1 MMSKNDPFAGL
12 RQPRL
17 LVARL
22 VDGVLFALQATVA
35 AISLLQVSSGDD
47 PSISMALG
55 ALVAITLLRWLVMR
69 GTAIA
74 GYRGAYDG
82 GLQLRADILRRLIR
96 LPLGAFQSLER
107 GRLVQAFGEDVLWLE
122 NEASSTQPDIAF
134 NAAAMTTLLVSAL
147 AVSPLAAV
155 AAMLFLT
162 LGFLFL
168 RLLAKR
174 LELGFGRR
182 ARSLEQAA
190 LSMSEFC
197 EGMPVLRAFSA
208 VERSTPGFERQ
219 VEQLRLGARK
229 GVLFATP
236 LAVMFRGLVD
246 LAAALAIGLS
256 LFLSGGQG
264 GDPGHLAASCLL
276 LAATV
281 IPARNFAALMAM
293 QTLARI
299 ARANIGGIMAHADMT
314 HGGRSA
320 PAGESGVVF
329 SDVSFRYPGQEREA
343 LDRVSFE
350 ARPGTLTALVGHNG
364 SGKTTCLHLLM
375 RFRDVTGGAIT
386 IGGTDIRDLAPDALA
401 SCYAPVFQEAL
412 IVHDTVSANIRMG
425 RPDASDDD
433 IIAAAKQAAI
443 HDTIM
448 ARGGYDT
455 VVAPLGRNF
464 SGGER
469 QRITIARAILKDAPV
484 VLLDEAT
491 SALDPENEHLIQLG
505 LNALVREKTVI
516 VVAHRLPTIVEAD
529 HIVVLDQGRV
539 TASGRH
545 EELLRSSQ
553 QYRNL
558 WRRFAETGA
567 KEPGP
572 D

>member
-22 VDGVLFALQATVA
+22 VDGVLFALQASVA
-35 AISLLQVSSGDD
+35 AISLLQVSPSDA
-47 PSISMALG
+47 PSICMTLG
-55 ALVAITLLRWLVMR
+55 SLVAITLLRWLVMR
-69 GTAIA
+69 RTAIA

-82 GLQLRADILRRLIR
+82 GLHLRAGVLRRLIR
-96 LPLGAFQSLER
+96 LPLGAFQALER

-122 NEASSTQPDIAF
+122 NEASSTQADIAF

-147 AVSPLAAV
+147 AVSPLPAV
-155 AAMLFLT
+155 AAILFLM

-174 LELGFGRR
+174 LERGFGRR
-182 ARSLEQAA
+182 ARGLEQAA
-190 LSMSEFC
+190 LSTSEFC

-208 VERSTPGFERQ
+208 AERCAPGFERQ

-246 LAAALAIGLS
+246 LAAALAIALS
-256 LFLSGGQG
+256 LSLSGGQD
-264 GDPGHLAASCLL
+264 GDLGRLAASCLL

-293 QTLARI
+293 QALARI
-299 ARANIGGIMAHADMT
+299 ARTNIGGILAQADMT
-314 HGGRSA
+314 HGDRSA
-320 PAGESGVVF
+320 PAGQGGVIF
-329 SDVSFRYPGQEREA
+329 RDVSFRYPGQEREA

-364 SGKTTCLHLLM
+364 SGKTTCLQLLM
-375 RFRDVTGGAIT
+375 RFRDVSGGAIT
-386 IGGTDIRDLAPDALA
+386 IGETDIRDLTPDALA

-412 IVHDTVSANIRMG
+412 IVHDTVAANIRLG
-425 RPDASDDD
+425 RPDASDDEV
-433 IIAAAKQAAI
+433 IAAAKQAAI

-464 SGGER
+464 SGGEL
-469 QRITIARAILKDAPV
+469 QRIAIARAILKDAPV

-491 SALDPENEHLIQLG
+491 SALDPEGEHLIQVAI
-505 LNALVREKTVI
+505 NALIREKTVI
-516 VVAHRLPTIVEAD
+516 VVAHRLSTIAEAD
-529 HIVVLDQGRV
+529 NIIVLDQGRAE
-539 TASGRH
+539 ASGRH
-545 EELLRSSQ
+545 DDLLRSSQ

-567 KEPGP
+567 EQS
-572 D
+572 